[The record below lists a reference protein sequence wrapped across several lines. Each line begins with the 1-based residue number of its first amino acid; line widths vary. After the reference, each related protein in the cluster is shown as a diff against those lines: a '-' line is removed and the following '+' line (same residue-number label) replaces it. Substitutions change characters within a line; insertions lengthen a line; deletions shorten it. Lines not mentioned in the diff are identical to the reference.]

1 MRRADRLFQIVQ
13 LLRRRKVVTAHRMA
27 DELLVSERTIYR
39 DIQDLVLSGVPIDG
53 EAGVGYLLRGEYDLP
68 PLMFNSD
75 ELQALVL
82 GARMVRGW
90 ADPALHRAA
99 KSALDKI
106 EHVLPDHLKPTMET
120 QALLVPDFHIAP
132 IIATNMAPLREAI
145 ELERKVAFDYTK
157 PDQTKSHRTVRPLTL
172 VFWGSRWTLG
182 AWCELRKDFRTF
194 RIDRMNTIEISPDGF
209 KQEPGKSLA
218 DFLRRVETD

>member
-13 LLRRRKVVTAHRMA
+13 MLRRRKVVTAQRMA
-27 DELLVSERTIYR
+27 DELQVSERTIYR

-53 EAGVGYLLRGEYDLP
+53 EAGIGYLLRGEYDLP

-90 ADPALHRAA
+90 ADPVLHRAA
-99 KSALDKI
+99 GSALDKI
-106 EHVLPDHLKPTMET
+106 EHVLPDHLKPELST
-120 QALLVPDFHIAP
+120 QALLVPDFHVSPAIA
-132 IIATNMAPLREAI
+132 ANMGPVREAI
-145 ELERKVAFDYTK
+145 DQQRKIALDYTSANG
-157 PDQTKSHRTVRPLTL
+157 TATNRTVRPLTL
-172 VFWGSRWTLG
+172 VFWGSTWTLG

-194 RIDRMNTIEISPDGF
+194 RIDRMKMIDVLQDEF
-209 KQEPGKSLA
+209 EQEPGKSLK
-218 DFLRRVETD
+218 DFLRRVEGE

>member
-13 LLRRRKVVTAHRMA
+13 MLRRRKVVTAQRMA
-27 DELLVSERTIYR
+27 DELQVSERTIYR

-90 ADPALHRAA
+90 ADPTLRRSAG
-99 KSALDKI
+99 SALDKI
-106 EHVLPDHLKPTMET
+106 EHVLPDHLKPQMES
-120 QALLVPDFHIAP
+120 QALLVPDFHISP
-132 IIATNMAPLREAI
+132 TIATNMAPLREAI
-145 ELERKVAFDYTK
+145 EAQQKVAFDYAKADHTE
-157 PDQTKSHRTVRPLTL
+157 SHRTVRPLTL
-172 VFWGSRWTLG
+172 AFWGSRWTLG

-194 RIDRMNTIEISPDGF
+194 RIDRMKTIDVTEDEF
-209 KQEPGKSLA
+209 EQETGKSLE
-218 DFLRRVETD
+218 DFLRRVDGE

>member
-13 LLRRRKVVTAHRMA
+13 MLRRRKVVTAQRMA
-27 DELLVSERTIYR
+27 NELQVSERTIYR

-99 KSALDKI
+99 GSALDKI
-106 EHVLPDHLKPTMET
+106 EHVLPDHLKPALET
-120 QALLVPDFHIAP
+120 QALLVPDFHISP
-132 IIATNMAPLREAI
+132 VIAANMAPLREAI
-145 ELERKVAFDYTK
+145 DAQQKVSFDYAKADHT
-157 PDQTKSHRTVRPLTL
+157 PSHRTVRPLTL
-172 VFWGSRWTLG
+172 VFWGSTWTLG

-194 RIDRMNTIEISPDGF
+194 RIDRMKMIDVTKDEF
-209 KQEPGKSLA
+209 EQEPGKSLA
-218 DFLRRVETD
+218 DFLRRVDGE

>member
-13 LLRRRKVVTAHRMA
+13 MLRRRKVVTAQRMA
-27 DELLVSERTIYR
+27 DELQVSERTIYR

-90 ADPALHRAA
+90 ADPVLRRAA
-99 KSALDKI
+99 GSALDKI
-106 EHVLPDHLKPTMET
+106 EHVLPDHLKPEMAT
-120 QALLVPDFHIAP
+120 QALLVPDFHISP
-132 IIATNMAPLREAI
+132 VIAANMAPVRKAI
-145 ELERKVAFDYTK
+145 DAQQKIVFDYRK
-157 PDQTKSHRTVRPLTL
+157 ADDAESHRTVRPLTL
-172 VFWGSRWTLG
+172 VFWGSTWTLG
-182 AWCELRKDFRTF
+182 AWCELRTDFRTF
-194 RIDRMNTIEISPDGF
+194 RIDRMESIDVTDEVFD
-209 KQEPGKSLA
+209 QEPGRSLE
-218 DFLRRVETD
+218 DFLKRVETD